1 MHKVINYLEPFLI
14 ESNILPM
21 NEKKRKK
28 TGIARLLEIAGRRRG
43 LLFVSGFLAVVHA
56 VLSLVPYILMF
67 YIIRELT
74 KETVDFTLTRT
85 YIVYA
90 VIAAIISMA
99 LLFLSGILSHIA
111 AFNILYE
118 LRKFIAEK
126 VGKMPMGYLNNHN
139 SGALKKILSDDV
151 ERIESF
157 IAHQIPDFVKGIAL
171 PIITIVYLF
180 SQDWRLA
187 AISFVPLLVLAIML
201 PKMYGGRNKQL
212 IKDYH
217 QSLEDMNAG
226 IVEYVRAMPVM
237 KIFGQSAETF
247 DKYGNTVKCFNNFVA
262 EWVKSSTPGFAV
274 FMSFTSNA
282 MLPVLALG
290 LYLYFQNGV
299 TLATLL
305 LFLILG
311 TGYIKPLFVLSNMG
325 MQLSI
330 INRGVEQ
337 IDELLG
343 QNDLEENTVIQ
354 KPENYNIEFQDVSFA
369 YQDKNWV
376 LNNINFEIKEKTITA
391 LVGPSGAG
399 KSTVGQLLSRFWDV
413 NNGGIYIGGKDIR
426 EYPTEQLMQMVSF
439 VFQDSF
445 MFQQSMYDNIKMG
458 MNKTREEVEKAAKAA
473 QIHDLILSL
482 PNGYDTL
489 FGQSGVHL
497 SGGEQ
502 QRFQLARAILKD
514 APILIL
520 DEATAF
526 ADPENEYKIQQAFR
540 ELIKDKTVLIIA
552 HRLSTITDADQI
564 LLFDKG
570 KLSAKGKHNEL
581 LVQSELYQR
590 MWNAHIRA
598 KEFVI

>member
-1 MHKVINYLEPFLI
+1 MMRSKQKT
-14 ESNILPM
+14 
-21 NEKKRKK
+21 KKK
-28 TGIARLLEIAGRRRG
+28 GIARLLEIAGKRKK
-43 LLFVSGFLAVVHA
+43 LLFISGFWAIIHA
-56 VLSLVPYILMF
+56 ILSLVPYILVF

-74 KETVDFTLTRT
+74 KESVDFTIART

-90 VIAAIISMA
+90 IISAVVSMGV
-99 LLFLSGILSHIA
+99 LFISGILSHIA

-118 LRKFIAEK
+118 LRKHISEK
-126 VGKMPMGYLNNHN
+126 IGKLPMGYLNNHN

-151 ERIESF
+151 ERIENF
-157 IAHQIPDFVKGIAL
+157 IAHQIPDFVKGVAL
-171 PIITIVYLF
+171 PIITITYLF

-187 AISFVPLLVLAIML
+187 GVSFVPLLVLAIMI

-247 DKYGNTVKCFNNFVA
+247 DKYGNTVKRFNGFVT
-262 EWVKSSTPGFAV
+262 EWVKSSTPTFAV
-274 FMSFTSNA
+274 FMSFTNNA

-290 LYLYFQNGV
+290 LYLYFLNGV

-337 IDELLG
+337 IDALLLHD
-343 QNDLEENTVIQ
+343 NLEENLVRQ
-354 KPENYNIEFQDVSFA
+354 NPAHFNIEFKDVSFA
-369 YQDKNWV
+369 YDSKNSV
-376 LNNINFEIKEKTITA
+376 LQNVNFEIKEKTITA

-413 NNGGIYIGGKDIR
+413 SDGGIYIGGIDIK
-426 EYPTEQLMQMVSF
+426 EYPTQQLMQMVSF

-445 MFQQSMYDNIKMG
+445 MFQQSMYDNISMG
-458 MNKTREEVEKAAKAA
+458 MNKSREEVEQAAKAA
-473 QIHDLILSL
+473 QIHDFIITL

-526 ADPENEYKIQQAFR
+526 ADPENEYKIQQAFSQ
-540 ELIKDKTVLIIA
+540 LIKNKTVLIIA
-552 HRLSTITDADQI
+552 HRLSTIIDADQI
-564 LLFDKG
+564 LVFDKG
-570 KLSAKGKHNEL
+570 SLSAKGKHNEL
-581 LVQSELYQR
+581 LEKSELYER

>member
-1 MHKVINYLEPFLI
+1 MT
-14 ESNILPM
+14 SSQ
-21 NEKKRKK
+21 RKN
-28 TGIARLLEIAGRRRG
+28 GIARLLEIAGRRKG
-43 LLFVSGFLAVVHA
+43 LLILSGTLAIIHA
-56 VLSLVPYILMF
+56 LLSLVPYVLVF

-74 KETVDFTLTRT
+74 HETVDFALART
-85 YIVYA
+85 YILYA
-90 VIAAIISMA
+90 ILAAVVSMCIF
-99 LLFLSGILSHIA
+99 FLSGILSHIA
-111 AFNILYE
+111 AFNILFQ

-126 VGKMPMGYLNNHN
+126 VGKLPMGYLSNRN
-139 SGALKKILSDDV
+139 SGAFKKILSDDV
-151 ERIESF
+151 ERIETF

-171 PIITIVYLF
+171 PLITILFLF

-187 AISFVPLLVLAIML
+187 AISFVPLLVLAVML
-201 PKMYGGRNKQL
+201 PGMYSGRNRKMIQ
-212 IKDYH
+212 DYH

-247 DKYGNTVKCFNNFVA
+247 DKYGNTVKHFNRYVGD
-262 EWVKSSTPGFAV
+262 WVKNSTPPYAV

-290 LYLYFQNGV
+290 LYLYFHSGLS
-299 TLATLL
+299 LATLL

-311 TGYIKPLFVLSNMG
+311 TGYIKPLFALSNMG
-325 MQLSI
+325 MQISV

-337 IDELLG
+337 IDDLLYKNNLAESH
-343 QNDLEENTVIQ
+343 QLPQSEDHRVTFEN
-354 KPENYNIEFQDVSFA
+354 VSFA
-369 YQDKNWV
+369 YQDDHLV
-376 LNNINFEIKEKTITA
+376 LENISFSIPEKSITA

-399 KSTVGQLLSRFWDV
+399 KSTVGQLLARFWDV
-413 NNGGIYIGGKDIR
+413 NKGTIRIGDTDIR
-426 EYPTEQLMQMVSF
+426 HYSTEQLMQMVSF

-445 MFQQSMYDNIKMG
+445 MFQQSMYENIRMG
-458 MNKTREEVEKAAKAA
+458 MNKTREEVENAARAA
-473 QIHDLILSL
+473 QIHDLILNL

-502 QRFQLARAILKD
+502 QRLQLARAILKN

-526 ADPENEYKIQQAFR
+526 ADPENEHRIQQAFSH
-540 ELIKDKTVLIIA
+540 LIRDKTVLIIA
-552 HRLSTITDADQI
+552 HRLSTITHADQI
-564 LLFDKG
+564 LVFDKG
-570 KLSAKGKHNEL
+570 KLAASGRHEEL
-581 LVQSELYQR
+581 LQDSALYQR